1 MTISETD
8 PLLLVNVSST
18 SPRKTKPSGT
28 EGVEL
33 INIKRK
39 VDVHALIEH
48 EPAYT
53 DMLATCTV
61 NGFYIYIYIDM
72 QRQLSGDLHTGRNKT
87 SIAASSTAWKRSS
100 VLA

>member
-8 PLLLVNVSST
+8 SLLLVNVSST

-61 NGFYIYIYIDM
+61 NGFYIYIDM
-72 QRQLSGDLHTGRNKT
+72 QRQPSGDLHTGRNKT